1 MWIKDIELI
10 NFRNYKKEK
19 FEFVPGIN
27 VIHGYNGQ
35 GKTNLIEAISY
46 ISTLSSFR
54 NSKNDD
60 VIKNEEDVGLIRC
73 NTSTNQNIKISI
85 LKTKKNIIVDN
96 EEIKRLRDYIGTV
109 NVICFSSD
117 DIVNFKDSPHDRRRF
132 FDVELSKIDK
142 DYAMNLIK
150 FKKMLKQR
158 NDVLKS
164 KTIHLDKYL
173 EVLDDQLIDVSIN
186 IYKKRKE
193 FVKNINS
200 IVNEEF
206 NLLTGESKNLS
217 IRLISDYENKSKDEL
232 KNIFK
237 NLISKDLE
245 KGNTSFG
252 VHKDDYECL
261 LDGLDICSKCS
272 SGQQRISLL
281 SVKMSVLRLVE
292 SKFNEIPILILDD
305 IFSELDEKKKECVV
319 NRIKD
324 VNQIFITTTSISEM
338 NGMEY
343 KYFRIEE
350 GKKIEERM

>member
-46 ISTLSSFR
+46 ISTLSSFK

-60 VIKNEEDVGLIRC
+60 VIKNEEDIGLIRC

-117 DIVNFKDSPHDRRRF
+117 DIVNFNDSPHDRRRF

-200 IVNEEF
+200 I
-206 NLLTGESKNLS
+206 
-217 IRLISDYENKSKDEL
+217 I
-232 KNIFK
+232 
-237 NLISKDLE
+237 
-245 KGNTSFG
+245 
-252 VHKDDYECL
+252 
-261 LDGLDICSKCS
+261 
-272 SGQQRISLL
+272 
-281 SVKMSVLRLVE
+281 
-292 SKFNEIPILILDD
+292 
-305 IFSELDEKKKECVV
+305 
-319 NRIKD
+319 
-324 VNQIFITTTSISEM
+324 
-338 NGMEY
+338 
-343 KYFRIEE
+343 
-350 GKKIEERM
+350 

>member
-1 MWIKDIELI
+1 MWIKDLELI
-10 NFRNYKKEK
+10 NFRNYEREK
-19 FEFVPGIN
+19 FEFVEGIN

-35 GKTNLIEAISY
+35 GKTNLVEAISY

-54 NSKNDD
+54 NCKNDD
-60 VIKNEEDVGLIRC
+60 VINVDNDVGLIRC
-73 NTSTNQNIKISI
+73 NTSKNENIKISI

-96 EEIKRLRDYIGTV
+96 QEIKRLRDYIGTV

-142 DYAMNLIK
+142 EYAVNLIK

-164 KTIHLDKYL
+164 KTIHLEKYL
-173 EVLDDQLIDVSIN
+173 EVLDKQLVDISMK
-186 IYKKRKE
+186 IYTKRKE
-193 FVKNINS
+193 FIEIINS
-200 IVNEEF
+200 IVEKEF
-206 NLLTGESKNLS
+206 QLLTGDIKKLR
-217 IRLISDYENKSKDEL
+217 IKLVSDFEEKDIHTIVETFKSNVGKDQ
-232 KNIFK
+232 
-237 NLISKDLE
+237 E
-245 KGNTSFG
+245 KGSTSFG
-252 VHKDDYECL
+252 VHKDDYECF

-281 SVKMSVLRLVE
+281 SIKMSVLRLVE
-292 SKFNEIPILILDD
+292 SKYKETPILILDD
-305 IFSELDEKKKECVV
+305 IFSELDEKKKKCVV
-319 NRIKD
+319 DRIKE

-338 NGMEY
+338 DGISY
-343 KYFRIEE
+343 KYFRISD

>member
-1 MWIKDIELI
+1 MWIKDLELI
-10 NFRNYKKEK
+10 NFRNYQREK
-19 FEFVPGIN
+19 FNFIKGVN
-27 VIHGYNGQ
+27 VIHGDHGQ

-60 VIKNEEDVGLIRC
+60 VIKNEEDIGLIRC
-73 NTSTNQNIKISI
+73 NLSTNECVKISI

-96 EEIKRLRDYIGTV
+96 LEVKRLRDYIGTV

-117 DIVNFKDSPHDRRRF
+117 DMVNFKDSPHDRRRF

-142 DYAMNLIK
+142 GYAVNLIK

-164 KTIHLDKYL
+164 KTPHLDKYL
-173 EVLDDQLIDVSIN
+173 SVLDKQIVDISMD
-186 IYKKRKE
+186 IYRKRKE
-193 FVKNINS
+193 FIHSINS

-206 NLLTGESKNLS
+206 KLLTNDTKNLN
-217 IRLISDYENKSKDEL
+217 IVFHSDVDNLSEDEVFKSYQQSLLKDQ
-232 KNIFK
+232 
-237 NLISKDLE
+237 E
-245 KGNTSFG
+245 KGVTSFG

-281 SVKMSVLRLVE
+281 SIKLAILRLVE
-292 SKFNEIPILILDD
+292 NKSGKTPILILDD
-305 IFSELDEKKKECVV
+305 IFSELDEKKKKNVV
-319 NRIKD
+319 KRIKD
-324 VNQIFITTTSISEM
+324 VNQIFITTTSIVEM
-338 NGMEY
+338 NDIEC
-343 KYFRIEE
+343 KYFMIEQ

>member
-10 NFRNYKKEK
+10 NFRNYEKEK
-19 FEFVPGIN
+19 FEFVEGIN

-35 GKTNLIEAISY
+35 GKSNLVEAISY

-60 VIKNEEDVGLIRC
+60 VINVDNDVGLIRC
-73 NTSTNQNIKISI
+73 NTSKNQNIKISI

-96 EEIKRLRDYIGTV
+96 QEVKRLRDYIGTV

-132 FDVELSKIDK
+132 FDVELSKIDSE
-142 DYAMNLIK
+142 YAVNLIK

-164 KTIHLDKYL
+164 KTIHLEKYL
-173 EVLDDQLIDVSIN
+173 EVLDKQIVDISMS

-193 FVKNINS
+193 FVDIINNI
-200 IVNEEF
+200 VENEF
-206 NLLTGESKNLS
+206 YLLTGEKKCLKIKLVSDFEGKDIHS
-217 IRLISDYENKSKDEL
+217 IVESFKSTLIKDQ
-232 KNIFK
+232 
-237 NLISKDLE
+237 E
-245 KGNTSFG
+245 KGSTSFG

-281 SVKMSVLRLVE
+281 SVKMSILRLVE
-292 SKFNEIPILILDD
+292 EKSGEIPILILDD
-305 IFSELDEKKKECVV
+305 VFSELDEKKKECIVQ
-319 NRIKD
+319 RIKD
-324 VNQIFITTTSISEM
+324 VNQIFITTTSVIEM
-338 NGMEY
+338 NGVGY
-343 KYFRIEE
+343 KYFKIEN